1 MTAWSIDD
9 FGELSVGN
17 ALIRRDSNELYVK
30 DQYGERTFMIDP
42 DSNVEVLPVHP
53 IYRLGNLTSTL
64 YLKITTPIVGIG
76 GKSYWLSIP
85 YDLLIMVD
93 GKPIAILSPFRIKYT
108 LFGNITEGF
117 ICRYHESG
125 VFRESREVGNEY
137 GRLLVSMP
145 LNSKVGM
152 YEFVLINMN
161 SIKIFRS
168 RKELKVY
175 FEVVRLPTDPFK
187 PFAEPLGRPPK
198 KDLEVVTVPKD
209 VSTLTTGCF
218 RHEYYGPD

>member
-1 MTAWSIDD
+1 MKTWSIDD
-9 FGELSVGN
+9 FGELSIGN
-17 ALIRRDSNELYVK
+17 ALIKRDGNELYVK
-30 DQYGERTFMIDP
+30 DLYGERTFMIDP
-42 DSNVEVLPVHP
+42 DSHVEVLPIHP
-53 IYRLGNLTSTL
+53 IFRLGNLTSTM
-64 YLKITTPIVGIG
+64 YIKITTPMVGIG

-93 GKPIAILSPFRIKYT
+93 GKPVFILSPFRIKYT
-108 LFGNITEGF
+108 LFGSITEGF
-117 ICRYHESG
+117 ICRYHESR
-125 VFRESREVGNEY
+125 VFRESKEVGDEY

-145 LNSKVGM
+145 LNSKIGM

-168 RKELKVY
+168 KEGLKVFY
-175 FEVVRLPTDPFK
+175 EVVRLPIDPLK

-198 KDLEVVTVPKD
+198 KDLEVISIPKD
-209 VSTLTTGCF
+209 ISTLTTGCF